1 MCLIS
6 IHWLEQRDVDLPP
19 GDDWLSPRELSQLG
33 GLCFPKRRADWL
45 LGRWTA
51 KRAVAA
57 YLRLCQDPQAL
68 KRIEIRP
75 ALSGAPEVH
84 IGEKPPEVSISLS
97 HRQAVAMCVV
107 APVTS
112 KLGCDLE
119 VIESHCDA
127 FIRDY
132 FTPKEQLAIDDIADE
147 GEKCRAV
154 ALVWSAKESALKAMT
169 LGLRLDTRTVS
180 VTLADTSIGC
190 TGWKNLQVR
199 GSDGWI
205 FDGWWQQ
212 SGPLLR
218 TVVANSKSRVPI
230 RLDALR
236 SCFSPT

>member
-1 MCLIS
+1 MSLID
-6 IHWLEQRDVDLPP
+6 IYWLEQRELDLPT
-19 GDDWLSPRELSQLG
+19 GNDWLSPRELSQLG
-33 GLCFPKRRADWL
+33 RLRFPKRRADWL

-51 KRAVAA
+51 KHAVAA

-68 KRIEIRP
+68 KRIEIRR

-97 HRQAVAMCVV
+97 HRQAVAMCIV
-107 APVTS
+107 APVSS

-119 VIESHCDA
+119 MIESHSDA

-132 FTPKEQLAIDDIADE
+132 FTHEEQVAIDNIATE
-147 GEKCRAV
+147 GDRQRAI

-169 LGLRLDTRTVS
+169 LGLRLDTRAVS
-180 VTLADTSIGC
+180 VTQADTSIIC
-190 TGWKNLQVR
+190 TGWKSLQVR
-199 GSDGWI
+199 GSDGRI

-218 TVVANSKSRVPI
+218 TVVATSQSRVPI

-236 SCFSPT
+236 SCSSPN